1 MLFTHP
7 VASRV
12 GVGLEGSC
20 PPRVSAH
27 TLYGM
32 AQAECLDSSHT
43 MAAEVKQVE
52 FEEEAKQAVPVASYP
67 QTLSQ
72 LPSPVVVS

>member
-1 MLFTHP
+1 
-7 VASRV
+7 
-12 GVGLEGSC
+12 
-20 PPRVSAH
+20 
-27 TLYGM
+27 
-32 AQAECLDSSHT
+32 

-52 FEEEAKQAVPVASYP
+52 FEEEAKQAVASYP